1 LNTLASPGL
10 QAIEPIATA
19 EVVNGQMSWAKLY
32 KTSSWHQVKTVLLL
46 SLEKDNLALL
56 QQGEVLEQ
64 EIYNDLDTVLLIHQ
78 WPHTPA
84 QKPTPNKAKRNSS
97 IFFRFFSLFFTF
109 FRFFPLFFAFFRLL
123 FISLRFFRLIF
134 AYFTFVFASDFWCF
148 ASK

>member
-1 LNTLASPGL
+1 MNLLNTLASPGL

-64 EIYNDLDTVLLIHQ
+64 DKKDSN
-78 WPHTPA
+78 
-84 QKPTPNKAKRNSS
+84 R
-97 IFFRFFSLFFTF
+97 
-109 FRFFPLFFAFFRLL
+109 
-123 FISLRFFRLIF
+123 
-134 AYFTFVFASDFWCF
+134 
-148 ASK
+148 